1 MQDEVRVSQAL
12 PPEVQLIVDEVTAK
26 FRQELQ
32 QIMAKDEY
40 TCLITGKAIEPWA
53 RQFLAR
59 HRHQAER
66 ETLARMEWRDIES
79 APRDGSW
86 FTAYWPVQTFEDRVQ
101 TTRWLHDD
109 CRFVDASDFMDHI
122 QPIAWMPL
130 PPAPEAGQ

>member
-1 MQDEVRVSQAL
+1 MQDEVKVSQADREAAANWFFE
-12 PPEVQLIVDEVTAK
+12 PTEAEVCEPFCRAIREGRDDGNTLVQAFAK
-26 FRQELQ
+26 FEQS
-32 QIMAKDEY
+32 I
-40 TCLITGKAIEPWA
+40 
-53 RQFLAR
+53 
-59 HRHQAER
+59 RHQAER

-130 PPAPEAGQ
+130 PPAPEAA

>member
-1 MQDEVRVSQAL
+1 MQDEVKVSQADIEAVRHFYNNSSANL
-12 PPEVQLIVDEVTAK
+12 TG
-26 FRQELQ
+26 QELVELEQ
-32 QIMAKDEY
+32 A
-40 TCLITGKAIEPWA
+40 
-53 RQFLAR
+53 FAR

-66 ETLARMEWRDIES
+66 DTLARMEWRDIES

-130 PPAPEAGQ
+130 PPAPEAA